1 MGNRLE
7 GRVAVVT
14 GAGRG
19 IGRAEAEALA
29 AEGAKVVVNDLG
41 GGPGG
46 QQDDASHGPADEAV
60 TAIKDAGGEA
70 VAVYDSVATMDG
82 GERIIQAAVDNF
94 GRLDILVNNA
104 GILRDRMVFNMTEEE
119 WDIVVAVHLKGHFAC
134 TKPAAQLFRQQR
146 SGVIINTSSE
156 SGLGNMGQANYAAAK
171 EGIVGMTRTVA
182 RDMGRYG
189 VRCIAVR
196 PRAATRLTQNPDLLK
211 ARERME
217 KAGLTGGQSSGTS
230 DGVADGLAQ
239 VDASAPENVA
249 ACVAWLCTDEASEI
263 SGRTFLVGGGQ
274 FGLFT
279 EPHVEA
285 TVFAPPAGFS
295 VDYIS
300 GVASQCF
307 LGRLVNEIPKPA
319 PQS

>member
-1 MGNRLE
+1 MGNRLA

-19 IGRAEAEALA
+19 IGRAEAIALA

-46 QQDDASHGPADEAV
+46 QQDDASHGPADEV
-60 TAIKDAGGEA
+60 VSVIKDAGGDA

-82 GERIIQAAVDNF
+82 SERIIQTAVDSF

-146 SGVIINTSSE
+146 NGVIVNTSSE

-171 EGIVGMTRTVA
+171 EGIVGLTRTVA

-189 VRCIAVR
+189 VRCNAVR
-196 PRAATRLTQNPDLLK
+196 PRAATRLTQNPELLK

-217 KAGLTGGQSSGTS
+217 KEGLTGAPSGGG

-239 VDASAPENVA
+239 LDTSAPENVA
-249 ACVAWLCTDEASEI
+249 ATVAWLCTDEASEI

-285 TVFAPPAGFS
+285 TIFAPPAGFT

-300 GVASQCF
+300 SVAPQCY
-307 LGRLVNEIPKPA
+307 LGRMVNEIPKPA